1 MIRNRLSAIKPVRL
15 NFVCVH
21 NKVIFVSSFRVI
33 LWIEGNH
40 WHHRFDTISWHVM
53 SCHEVP
59 DHFLFWCLEVLW
71 IAFCDWLMGYHT
83 SVWNLYHHFYFLL
96 RNVTFTD
103 SRRRLTFFWER
114 LLINF
119 CVIYTFNLFLFE
131 ITYFSEEFFCGFGTT
146 SSFGFHKIKFF
157 VKIQQRS
164 FKRKAE
170 YWIFSASALEFAE
183 YSSIWEHFFLRMW
196 EHSLVM
202 WHESDLERYQL

>member
-1 MIRNRLSAIKPVRL
+1 MNWGKSLT
-15 NFVCVH
+15 
-21 NKVIFVSSFRVI
+21 SSI
-33 LWIEGNH
+33 WYHIMAC
-40 WHHRFDTISWHVM
+40 HVM
-53 SCHEVP
+53 SWSPRSFFVLVSRSFV
-59 DHFLFWCLEVLW
+59 DSFL
-71 IAFCDWLMGYHT
+71 WLMGYHT

-164 FKRKAE
+164 FKKTE
-170 YWIFSASALEFAE
+170 YWIFSSSTLEFPE
-183 YSSIWEHFFLRMW
+183 YSSMWEHFFLRVW
-196 EHSLVM
+196 ELM